1 MTVKKRPGEIV
12 QVNLRMR
19 EDFRQRLLR
28 EAEKGE
34 RSFNQE
40 LVRRLEESFR
50 RDAADAAL
58 GRAEAALV
66 EANANFKS
74 WEVRMAAFESRVAE
88 NVADGARIMKRLL
101 AEKLMK
107 AENENET
114 AGEHHEAR

>member
-50 RDAADAAL
+50 REDEVLSKEVLLKGWEERFADLKSAIDAH
-58 GRAEAALV
+58 
-66 EANANFKS
+66 
-74 WEVRMAAFESRVAE
+74 
-88 NVADGARIMKRLL
+88 GAKIDRMKRESDERL
-101 AEKLMK
+101 KK
-107 AENENET
+107 AESEK
-114 AGEHHEAR
+114 